1 MGMGADGG
9 TDTGMGLEYLL
20 WLELDD
26 DLVCFGIF
34 SGLASLTR
42 CPRQRGIG

>member
-9 TDTGMGLEYLL
+9 TDTGMGFEYLL
-20 WLELDD
+20 WLELD

-34 SGLASLTR
+34 SGPAGLKR
-42 CPRQRGIG
+42 CPR